1 MKYFSSQKKKR
12 TFMIGEVKLFIDLPI
27 SINKVWMLFS

>member
-1 MKYFSSQKKKR
+1 MKYFSSQKKK
-12 TFMIGEVKLFIDLPI
+12 TCMIGEVKLFIDLPI